1 MGVWNKSQGVQKS
14 SDVTKQGRETVYTF
28 NFFFLLEKY
37 KIMSLKNPKT
47 LKNCYENLQSQ
58 MPELQFL
65 KTLIFPGAL

>member
-1 MGVWNKSQGVQKS
+1 
-14 SDVTKQGRETVYTF
+14 
-28 NFFFLLEKY
+28 
-37 KIMSLKNPKT
+37 MSLKNPKT